1 MFNVFVLLIVLV
13 STYLLFKRYLH
24 HGDLFSRIFFC
35 IIIFSLLL
43 YSGVGASLVED
54 NSNYIYCYFVYI
66 IFVYFGIKLSSGRR
80 SSIKAICVENFISN
94 YAKIIIFCFVI
105 FNCVALIYP
114 ENKLLNLIN
123 PPSPDLK
130 EAFAQRFIN
139 ENKPLLSSLVSFFL
153 NFLQPFFYL
162 SLYYYRDK
170 WWKVGVLL
178 IILMY
183 VSYCVTG
190 YIGRGAI
197 LLNLFIFTSLLYLWY
212 PKYRKRIII
221 GALGILPFLLMFF
234 VYYASIRIG
243 GDGEILSMGKIFE
256 FLLFSESSY
265 PLHFNILYERE
276 YFIQD
281 AIDYCYWLISLP
293 FPISLNW
300 GEFDFGVN
308 YKISELL
315 LGISR
320 GSSNFYVLLPGMIGE
335 AYFVFRNFFWL
346 HGLLYG
352 IIIGFTYS
360 IVKAKKVFYPIGI
373 YLALILGYYCTRG
386 GTSGAYPI
394 ILKQF
399 LYLVIVIKLYQR
411 YPLRFVIR

>member
-1 MFNVFVLLIVLV
+1 MFNVFILLIILIC
-13 STYLLFKRYLH
+13 TYFLFKRYLH
-24 HGDLFSRIFFC
+24 HRDLFSRIFFSV
-35 IIIFSLLL
+35 IIFSILL
-43 YSGVGASLVED
+43 YSGIGASLKEV
-54 NSNYIYCYFVYI
+54 NFNYIYYYFIYI
-66 IFVYFGIKLSSGRR
+66 VFVYFGVKLSSGRR
-80 SSIKAICVENFISN
+80 SSIKIIYVKNFISN
-94 YAKIIIFCFVI
+94 YAKIIICCFVI
-105 FNCVALIYP
+105 FNCVALVYP
-114 ENKLLNLIN
+114 ENKLLNLIH

-130 EAFAQRFIN
+130 EVFGQRFIS
-139 ENKPLLSSLVSFFL
+139 ENKPLLSLIITFLL

-178 IILMY
+178 VVLMY

-197 LLNLFIFTSLLYLWY
+197 LLNLFIFVSLLYLWY
-212 PKYRKRIII
+212 PKYRKNIII
-221 GALGILPFLLMFF
+221 GIVGISPFLLMFF

-243 GDGEILSMGKIFE
+243 GDGEILSMGKVFE
-256 FLLFSESSY
+256 SLLLAESSY
-265 PLHFNILYERE
+265 PLHFNVLYGRE

-293 FPISLNW
+293 FPVSLNW
-300 GEFDFGVN
+300 GIFDFGVN

-315 LGISR
+315 LGTSR
-320 GSSNFYVLLPGMIGE
+320 GSSNFYVLLPGMVGE
-335 AYFVFRNFFWL
+335 AYFIFRNFFWL

-360 IVKAKKVFYPIGI
+360 VVKTKKVFYPLGM
-373 YLALILGYYCTRG
+373 YLAFILGYYCARG

-399 LYLVIVIKLYQR
+399 LYLLVVIKLYQR
-411 YPLRFVIR
+411 YPLKFVC